1 MSEIHYISRVEYCE
15 VRELTAMT
23 VVKKQFAL
31 VPPAANFTR
40 LPMVGLASVEVSDK
54 IENKQRVFVSKLAVF
69 LPERF
74 EVGNKKLCFRLR
86 TVSGEYFMLGSGD
99 RPYSLITDRIP
110 QYHIQV
116 LAQLGG
122 QIRQHLTGDLGILQR
137 LALGN
142 VGTPHGLINL
152 VR

>member
-54 IENKQRVFVSKLAVF
+54 I
-69 LPERF
+69 
-74 EVGNKKLCFRLR
+74 
-86 TVSGEYFMLGSGD
+86 
-99 RPYSLITDRIP
+99 
-110 QYHIQV
+110 
-116 LAQLGG
+116 
-122 QIRQHLTGDLGILQR
+122 
-137 LALGN
+137 
-142 VGTPHGLINL
+142 
-152 VR
+152 

>member
-54 IENKQRVFVSKLAVF
+54 SRTNSVFSYLSWRFSCLNGSRWATRSCASGFGLCPENILCWVQVTARIPSLPPQILYPIPSLPGVEVPWWPPIQAFCPCFVS
-69 LPERF
+69 
-74 EVGNKKLCFRLR
+74 
-86 TVSGEYFMLGSGD
+86 
-99 RPYSLITDRIP
+99 
-110 QYHIQV
+110 
-116 LAQLGG
+116 
-122 QIRQHLTGDLGILQR
+122 
-137 LALGN
+137 
-142 VGTPHGLINL
+142 
-152 VR
+152 

>member
-74 EVGNKKLCFRLR
+74 EVGNKKLYDPRSWGREAESAMAARVVEACKQ
-86 TVSGEYFMLGSGD
+86 LGSAG
-99 RPYSLITDRIP
+99 R
-110 QYHIQV
+110 
-116 LAQLGG
+116 
-122 QIRQHLTGDLGILQR
+122 
-137 LALGN
+137 ALN
-142 VGTPHGLINL
+142 
-152 VR
+152 

>member
-99 RPYSLITDRIP
+99 RPHYLHRYYTRYPLFQVWKCHGGHLYRHSALAS
-110 QYHIQV
+110 YH
-116 LAQLGG
+116 
-122 QIRQHLTGDLGILQR
+122 RLGIFIYIRYSVILQSKM
-137 LALGN
+137 
-142 VGTPHGLINL
+142 
-152 VR
+152 

>member
-1 MSEIHYISRVEYCE
+1 MSEIHYINRVEYCE
-15 VRELTAMT
+15 VRELAAMT
-23 VVKKQFAL
+23 VVKKQFVL

-74 EVGNKKLCFRLR
+74 EVSNKKLCFRLR

-99 RPYSLITDRIP
+99 RPYSIITSTDTIP
-110 QYHIQV
+110 DTPSSRCGSAMVVTY
-116 LAQLGG
+116 
-122 QIRQHLTGDLGILQR
+122 TGILPLLR
-137 LALGN
+137 
-142 VGTPHGLINL
+142 IMD
-152 VR
+152 

>member
-74 EVGNKKLCFRLR
+74 EVGTRSCASGFGLCPENILCRVQV
-86 TVSGEYFMLGSGD
+86 TA
-99 RPYSLITDRIP
+99 RIP
-110 QYHIQV
+110 S
-116 LAQLGG
+116 LPP
-122 QIRQHLTGDLGILQR
+122 QILYPKTIPTTRNSNR
-137 LALGN
+137 A
-142 VGTPHGLINL
+142 GTPN
-152 VR
+152 R

>member
-69 LPERF
+69 LPVR
-74 EVGNKKLCFRLR
+74 
-86 TVSGEYFMLGSGD
+86 
-99 RPYSLITDRIP
+99 
-110 QYHIQV
+110 
-116 LAQLGG
+116 GG
-122 QIRQHLTGDLGILQR
+122 QQEAVLPASDC
-137 LALGN
+137 
-142 VGTPHGLINL
+142 
-152 VR
+152 VRRIFYAGFR

>member
-99 RPYSLITDRIP
+99 RPYSIITSTDTIP
-110 QYHIQV
+110 DTPSSRCGSAMVVTY
-116 LAQLGG
+116 
-122 QIRQHLTGDLGILQR
+122 TGILPLLR
-137 LALGN
+137 
-142 VGTPHGLINL
+142 IMD
-152 VR
+152 

>member
-54 IENKQRVFVSKLAVF
+54 SRTNSVFSYLSWRFSCLNGSRWATRSCASGFGLCPENLLCWVQVTARIPSLPSQILYPIPSLPGVEVPWWPPIQAFCPCFVS
-69 LPERF
+69 
-74 EVGNKKLCFRLR
+74 
-86 TVSGEYFMLGSGD
+86 
-99 RPYSLITDRIP
+99 
-110 QYHIQV
+110 
-116 LAQLGG
+116 
-122 QIRQHLTGDLGILQR
+122 
-137 LALGN
+137 
-142 VGTPHGLINL
+142 
-152 VR
+152 

>member
-74 EVGNKKLCFRLR
+74 EVGNKKLCFPASDCVR
-86 TVSGEYFMLGSGD
+86 
-99 RPYSLITDRIP
+99 RIF
-110 QYHIQV
+110 Y
-116 LAQLGG
+116 AGF
-122 QIRQHLTGDLGILQR
+122 R
-137 LALGN
+137 
-142 VGTPHGLINL
+142 
-152 VR
+152 

>member
-54 IENKQRVFVSKLAVF
+54 SRTNSVFSYLSWRFSCLNGSRWATRSCASGFGVCPENILCWVQVTARIPSLPPQILYPIPSLPGVEVPWWPPIQAFCPCFVS
-69 LPERF
+69 
-74 EVGNKKLCFRLR
+74 
-86 TVSGEYFMLGSGD
+86 
-99 RPYSLITDRIP
+99 
-110 QYHIQV
+110 
-116 LAQLGG
+116 
-122 QIRQHLTGDLGILQR
+122 
-137 LALGN
+137 
-142 VGTPHGLINL
+142 
-152 VR
+152 

>member
-86 TVSGEYFMLGSGD
+86 TVSGESFMLGSGD
-99 RPYSLITDRIP
+99 RPYSLITFKILYPIP
-110 QYHIQV
+110 SLPGVEVPWWPPIQAFCPCFV
-116 LAQLGG
+116 S
-122 QIRQHLTGDLGILQR
+122 
-137 LALGN
+137 
-142 VGTPHGLINL
+142 
-152 VR
+152 

>member
-1 MSEIHYISRVEYCE
+1 
-15 VRELTAMT
+15 MT

-99 RPYSLITDRIP
+99 RQLRYENTLFVLDYVADFDRS
-110 QYHIQV
+110 QS
-116 LAQLGG
+116 
-122 QIRQHLTGDLGILQR
+122 D
-137 LALGN
+137 
-142 VGTPHGLINL
+142 HG
-152 VR
+152 

>member
-74 EVGNKKLCFRLR
+74 EVGNK

-99 RPYSLITDRIP
+99 RPYSLITSTDTIP
-110 QYHIQV
+110 DTLSSRCGSAMVATY
-116 LAQLGG
+116 
-122 QIRQHLTGDLGILQR
+122 TGILPLLR
-137 LALGN
+137 
-142 VGTPHGLINL
+142 IID
-152 VR
+152 